1 MEKFN
6 DQFTPEDVEI
16 ASALTDDE
24 LRARIAMYQNILESR
39 KPVNMVSIDWEG
51 SVQDIRKRNLSV
63 MLERYRKNRIPVS
76 LHAINVDAQD
86 IDTILEEFLNLT
98 MISRIVYGLSTILDS
113 SVMEYWDIYHNL
125 KRKIDT
131 GNYDFNDKEK
141 FLMQLI
147 IEYNHWLNQ
156 KANKEEQ

>member
-51 SVQDIRKRNLSV
+51 
-63 MLERYRKNRIPVS
+63 
-76 LHAINVDAQD
+76 
-86 IDTILEEFLNLT
+86 
-98 MISRIVYGLSTILDS
+98 
-113 SVMEYWDIYHNL
+113 
-125 KRKIDT
+125 
-131 GNYDFNDKEK
+131 
-141 FLMQLI
+141 
-147 IEYNHWLNQ
+147 
-156 KANKEEQ
+156 